1 MTILQRLGIAV
12 LAAAALAAG
21 GAAAQGYPNRPIT
34 LICPWPAGGST
45 DTHLRKLSELASKHL
60 GQPIIVE
67 NKPGAAGMLGPA
79 GMARAAAPDGYTIS
93 QFHINGLRQ
102 PHMQKV
108 DWDPLKDFT
117 YIIGVSGYTFGV
129 VVKSDSPIKSV
140 ADVIAYAKAN
150 PGKFSYSSTGIGTS
164 PHLVVEELASKAG
177 VQLLHVPFKGNA
189 DSTQALM
196 GGHVMAQSDATG
208 WGKFVDAGTFRLLVT
223 FGEQR
228 TRWGRRLRKSSATT
242 SSSIRRTASR
252 VRKAW
257 IRKWCGSSTT
267 RSRRRWTIQSTTRCC
282 NSSTRSTGTSRPRTT
297 RSGRRR
303 LGHRAGEGGAARS
316 AAQVSVR
323 DLFNLDGRVALVT
336 GGSRGLGLQMAEAL
350 GGDGRESR
358 AHGAQAA
365 RAGRGGEPPRQ
376 ARREE
381 RGDRLRHVRPGPR
394 SPPPSSARSAAL
406 GPIDILVTTAGTN
419 GARRRSTIPSR
430 RGRRS

>member
-1 MTILQRLGIAV
+1 MTILQRLGV
-12 LAAAALAAG
+12 AALAAVALAAG
-21 GAAAQGYPNRPIT
+21 SAAAQGYPNRPIT

-67 NKPGAAGMLGPA
+67 NKPGAGGMLGPA

-117 YIIGVSGYTFGV
+117 YIIGVSGYTFGM

-228 TRWGRRLRKSSATT
+228 TRWGAPTAKELGYDVVFDSPYGIAGPKGMDPKVVRILHDAFKKAMDDPEHHKVLQQLDQIYWYKSPEEYA
-242 SSSIRRTASR
+242 
-252 VRKAW
+252 
-257 IRKWCGSSTT
+257 KWAADTWVT
-267 RSRRRWTIQSTTRCC
+267 ERA
-282 NSSTRSTGTSRPRTT
+282 NVE
-297 RSGRRR
+297 R
-303 LGHRAGEGGAARS
+303 LG
-316 AAQVSVR
+316 
-323 DLFNLDGRVALVT
+323 LLVK
-336 GGSRGLGLQMAEAL
+336 
-350 GGDGRESR
+350 
-358 AHGAQAA
+358 
-365 RAGRGGEPPRQ
+365 
-376 ARREE
+376 
-381 RGDRLRHVRPGPR
+381 
-394 SPPPSSARSAAL
+394 
-406 GPIDILVTTAGTN
+406 
-419 GARRRSTIPSR
+419 
-430 RGRRS
+430 

>member
-1 MTILQRLGIAV
+1 MTILQRLGV
-12 LAAAALAAG
+12 AALAAVALAAG
-21 GAAAQGYPNRPIT
+21 SAAAQGYPNRPIT

-67 NKPGAAGMLGPA
+67 NKPGAGGMLGPA

-117 YIIGVSGYTFGV
+117 YIIGVSGYTFGM

-228 TRWGRRLRKSSATT
+228 TRWGAPTAKELGYDVVFDSPYGIAGPKGMDPKVVRILHDAFKKAMDDPEHHKVLQQLDQIYWYKSPEDYA
-242 SSSIRRTASR
+242 
-252 VRKAW
+252 
-257 IRKWCGSSTT
+257 KWAAETWVT
-267 RSRRRWTIQSTTRCC
+267 ERAKVE
-282 NSSTRSTGTSRPRTT
+282 
-297 RSGRRR
+297 R
-303 LGHRAGEGGAARS
+303 LG
-316 AAQVSVR
+316 
-323 DLFNLDGRVALVT
+323 LLLK
-336 GGSRGLGLQMAEAL
+336 
-350 GGDGRESR
+350 
-358 AHGAQAA
+358 
-365 RAGRGGEPPRQ
+365 
-376 ARREE
+376 
-381 RGDRLRHVRPGPR
+381 
-394 SPPPSSARSAAL
+394 
-406 GPIDILVTTAGTN
+406 
-419 GARRRSTIPSR
+419 
-430 RGRRS
+430 